1 MHSHSATVS
10 MCDAALCCPVTC
22 CAILCKDA
30 GFCICCLHNSVACT
44 THAFCQ
50 TMLTAVLLL
59 SQVAG
64 KLDSADK
71 EKIEKEVEGAISWL
85 DQNQLAEKDEL
96 EHKLKELE
104 GTCSPIISKMYQGG
118 GAPGTYLLSG
128 WHTFLHTLIPVVDK
142 YTGVWHCC
150 CIAVVHP
157 GASLVLALC
166 CLHLVCQQTAS
177 WSVDC
182 NVYDIKHACLTHIA
196 ATSSQEM
203 EVCSLSGAF
212 MFRV

>member
-1 MHSHSATVS
+1 
-10 MCDAALCCPVTC
+10 
-22 CAILCKDA
+22 
-30 GFCICCLHNSVACT
+30 
-44 THAFCQ
+44 
-50 TMLTAVLLL
+50 MLTAVLLL

-118 GAPGTYLLSG
+118 GAPGLYLLCV
-128 WHTFLHTLIPVVDK
+128 WHTFLHALILVVGAC
-142 YTGVWHCC
+142 TRGWHCC

-157 GASLVLALC
+157 GAFPLLS
-166 CLHLVCQQTAS
+166 AS
-177 WSVDC
+177 G
-182 NVYDIKHACLTHIA
+182 NVSRQLTG
-196 ATSSQEM
+196 
-203 EVCSLSGAF
+203 CW
-212 MFRV
+212 